1 MKIILHLLFLINCS
15 LCLGQIRKGIYT
27 IQREKNAF
35 GNVSI
40 ISGSVVNFATNQ
52 PLKVAIVKIDTTL
65 IQTDTLGRFRY
76 ELLPGK
82 YRVRAGF
89 IGYYLIDLGKVS
101 LQKGELV
108 NILFL
113 VKEDIR
119 PLRD

>member
-65 IQTDTLGRFRY
+65 IQTDTLGRFRNEENSTLY
-76 ELLPGK
+76 HFIN
-82 YRVRAGF
+82 RVTM
-89 IGYYLIDLGKVS
+89 V
-101 LQKGELV
+101 LV
-108 NILFL
+108 NGETTSKFSYTQL
-113 VKEDIR
+113 
-119 PLRD
+119 